1 MSRDSVLLL
10 PPRGNRNTFSV
21 ASQCVWFGSRIDKGW
36 VHTTPYFLVCERIL
50 PSFFLPNQILL
61 LLNNDS
67 SWKISQTSETWE
79 FVPGILEVHGFQME
93 RLEEGAEQR
102 KEVGGWRMVEA
113 WTLDHFWLP
122 SAIWSVPGRRTGS
135 SGPET
140 VPAFIRRWVVV
151 ELSLPRAVMGFS
163 STIWK
168 NAYGLTITKHPT
180 WIFVISPQVVY
191 LQPQV
196 VDPRGFHSFPRS
208 CPLARA
214 GGGLSRQL
222 WVNNRQV

>member
-21 ASQCVWFGSRIDKGW
+21 ASQCVWFGSRTDKGW
-36 VHTTPYFLVCERIL
+36 IHTTPYFLVCERIL

-113 WTLDHFWLP
+113 WTLNPFWLP
-122 SAIWSVPGRRTGS
+122 SAIWQCAR
-135 SGPET
+135 PE
-140 VPAFIRRWVVV
+140 
-151 ELSLPRAVMGFS
+151 
-163 STIWK
+163 
-168 NAYGLTITKHPT
+168 
-180 WIFVISPQVVY
+180 
-191 LQPQV
+191 
-196 VDPRGFHSFPRS
+196 D
-208 CPLARA
+208 
-214 GGGLSRQL
+214 RQQ
-222 WVNNRQV
+222 WSWDCASIH